1 MNPDQI
7 DLLTSFRQL
16 MAANKSQQER
26 LEEFASIIG
35 NRDKEIGMLQSMLSE
50 ASENRSK
57 QDNQLMELANLQK
70 YMSGLRQQVAG
81 TEFAQPTKQQV
92 GDTVSLAQELE
103 RVQQAY
109 TKAQS
114 QLSELEFRLQELTSK
129 NLLLQQQV
137 SRMAALESMLAALE
151 KEGKL

>member
-1 MNPDQI
+1 
-7 DLLTSFRQL
+7 

-26 LEEFASIIG
+26 LEEFASIIS

-57 QDNQLMELANLQK
+57 QDDQLMELANLQK

-81 TEFAQPTKQQV
+81 TEFAQPTKPQV

-114 QLSELEFRLQELTSK
+114 QLSELELRLQELTSK